1 MSVRAATDENRP
13 DGSRFE
19 DSWLMLRENAD
30 AAARN
35 ERLTAAAR
43 TWLAARTGPYSLTDL
58 GSGSGNNVRF
68 LAPRL
73 PGPQRWQLVDRDA
86 DLLTHARTRLQDL
99 RDGSGGHP
107 AITIA
112 CRELAALDTN
122 ALGGSDLV
130 AASALLDLV
139 SQDWIDTLA
148 SICAH
153 NGQALL
159 ATLTVDGDWGFLNS
173 QSRPVETA
181 ADATVHYLF
190 RAHQGQDKGLGAA
203 LGADAIP
210 QLAHALASHGYDIER
225 APSPW
230 RLDAGH
236 TASRPLAE
244 QLLAGWRDAAL
255 EQSQGEAETIVEWH
269 DRRLEAVRSGELAI
283 FVGHEDLFAIP
294 PESGD
299 R

>member
-1 MSVRAATDENRP
+1 MSVRAATDGNRP
-13 DGSRFE
+13 EGSRFE
-19 DSWLMLRENAD
+19 DSWLVLRENAD

-73 PGPQRWQLVDRDA
+73 PGPQRWQLVDHDA
-86 DLLTHARTRLQDL
+86 ELLTHARTRLQDL

-107 AITIA
+107 EITTA
-112 CRELAALDTN
+112 CHDLAALDAD
-122 ALGGSDLV
+122 ALSSSDLV

-139 SQDWIDTLA
+139 SQEWIDRLA

-159 ATLTVDGDWGFLNS
+159 ATLTVDGDWGFLDP

-181 ADATVHYLF
+181 ADATVRHLF

-203 LGADAIP
+203 LGADAVP
-210 QLAHALASHGYDIER
+210 QLAQALVSRGYYVER
-225 APSPW
+225 ALSPW
-230 RLDAGH
+230 RLDAKH
-236 TASRPLAE
+236 TASGPLAE

-255 EQSQGEAETIVEWH
+255 EQSQADAETIREWH
-269 DRRLEAVRSGELAI
+269 DRRLEAVRNGELTI

-294 PESGD
+294 PENGD